1 MDEFKSTGHSAI
13 HLMACSDKIEELQ
26 SYIAKVFDGMSDL
39 FRGNEELQELQDQ
52 MQSGQVVVGA
62 SDEYTSHHRLGGY
75 DIFQVT
81 YEYIDLDDNYSD
93 TSVVHYH
100 FEWVDLYLQG
110 KHTELLELVIAQ
122 QQDLADKA
130 TLGSIEDLK
139 RMADL
144 MGYEIKEKK
153 NG

>member
-39 FRGNEELQELQDQ
+39 FRGNEELQGLQDQ
-52 MQSGQVVVGA
+52 MQSGQVVVGV
-62 SDEYTSHHRLGGY
+62 SEEYTSHHRLGGY
-75 DIFQVT
+75 DILRVT
-81 YEYIDLDDNYSD
+81 YEYIDPYDYYRDA
-93 TSVVHYH
+93 SVVHYP
-100 FEWVDLYLQG
+100 FEWIDLYLQG
-110 KHTELLELVIAQ
+110 KHKELLELVIAQ

-130 TLGSIEDLK
+130 TLSSIEDLK

-144 MGYEIKEKK
+144 MGYEIKEKEA
-153 NG
+153 